1 MKDHHLSLTIIVVL
15 LFVIAAHFVGL
26 KALLTIL
33 AVGMGLVVLL
43 VLLAACVAAL
53 SAWLKYRK
61 NRRW

>member
-1 MKDHHLSLTIIVVL
+1 MKDHHFSLTIIVVL

-43 VLLAACVAAL
+43 AACVAVL
-53 SAWLKYRK
+53 SAWLKYRQ
-61 NRRW
+61 NRRR